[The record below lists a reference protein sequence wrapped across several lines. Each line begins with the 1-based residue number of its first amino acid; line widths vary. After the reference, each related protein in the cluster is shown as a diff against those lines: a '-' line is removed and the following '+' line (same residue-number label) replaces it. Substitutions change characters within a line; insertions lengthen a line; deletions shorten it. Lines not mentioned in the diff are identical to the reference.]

1 MNLKEK
7 AQSAATELI
16 TARKKAE
23 QALIEIVKEHEGF
36 IKTLPPDGDSFIKVT
51 KCYDEYGSSLDVE
64 FVDVFG
70 VRLNEDEDGI
80 ALCTSDT
87 LMNYEFD
94 TGINITSDD
103 VEEIEKM
110 LSQPEYFE
118 DFEGTTFLM
127 STSLISLLMGVCDYL

>member
-7 AQSAATELI
+7 AQSAATELM

-51 KCYDEYGSSLDVE
+51 KCYDEFGNNVDAEL
-64 FVDVFG
+64 VDVYG
-70 VRLNEDEDGI
+70 IRLNEDEDCVT
-80 ALCTSDT
+80 LCTSDT
-87 LMNYEFD
+87 IMNYEFD
-94 TGINITSDD
+94 NNVRVTPDN

-127 STSLISLLMGVCDYL
+127 STSLISLLMGVYDYL

>member
-7 AQSAATELI
+7 AQSAATELM

-51 KCYDEYGSSLDVE
+51 KCYDECGNDVDAE
-64 FVDVFG
+64 LVDVYG
-70 VRLNEDEDGI
+70 IRLNEDEDGI
-80 ALCTSDT
+80 TLCTSDT
-87 LMNYEFD
+87 ITNYEFD
-94 TGINITSDD
+94 NNVQVTLDN

-118 DFEGTTFLM
+118 DLEGTTFLM
-127 STSLISLLMGVCDYL
+127 STSLISLLSGVCDYL